1 VRLGIRS
8 RLFVVSLLVIV
19 LGLGLAGGW
28 LELDLRAE
36 LETRTEQQLERT
48 CLMARDALELEP
60 LGGSGR
66 DWQAVAE
73 RLGPSALA
81 RITVVGADGK
91 VLGDSG
97 VERGALATM
106 ENHANRPEVAAALL
120 GGHGLDRRRSSTLK
134 TDMLYV
140 AVPFDDGARRGAVRA
155 ALSLGEIDQAV
166 HALRLKLLFAGA
178 VALVLAAF
186 MSGLSAHYLSQTVR
200 ELVDVARRMA
210 GGEAGRRARAARDD
224 ELGGLAGS
232 LNTLASSLEHTVT
245 DLARERDQFS
255 AVLEA
260 MAEAVVALDHE
271 RRVTLCNR
279 AALELLQWPEAPT
292 GRPLVELIRQP
303 ALHEL
308 VSRTLREG
316 SAGNTHDGAT
326 VDPIEAPLGRGARVL
341 VRATRLGFTAGDVL
355 LVMRDVSEL
364 RRLEAVRRDFVAN
377 VSHEL
382 RTPVSTI
389 RANAE
394 TLLGG
399 ALDDREHAE
408 RFLGAILRNAER
420 LSRIL
425 ADLLDLSRIEAGRY
439 ALELHAVPI
448 RATAARAV
456 ELVVDRGRAKGIS
469 VTLEIAAD
477 ASALGDDDALEHVL
491 VNLLDNAVKHA
502 SSRVTVQARETE
514 LGLRLEVRDD
524 GPGVEPR
531 FRTRIFQRFYRIDP
545 GRSREL
551 GGTGLGL
558 SIVKHLVEAMQGRV
572 GVEDN
577 SPHGAVFFVELPR
590 AATPIGKAAPA

>member
-232 LNTLASSLEHTVT
+232 LNTLASSLEHTVM
-245 DLARERDQFS
+245 DLAGERDRFS

-420 LSRIL
+420 LS
-425 ADLLDLSRIEAGRY
+425 
-439 ALELHAVPI
+439 
-448 RATAARAV
+448 ATAARAV
-456 ELVVDRGRAKGIS
+456 ELVADRGRAKGIS